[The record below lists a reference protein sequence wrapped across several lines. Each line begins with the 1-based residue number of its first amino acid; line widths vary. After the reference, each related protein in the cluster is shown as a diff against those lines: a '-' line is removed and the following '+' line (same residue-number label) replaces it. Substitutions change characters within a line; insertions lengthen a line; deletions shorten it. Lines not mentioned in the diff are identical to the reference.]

1 MLYREQVCIPR
12 EQAMAKDK
20 KAKHKSLGKDL
31 KRSIDW
37 LEKFDS
43 VTKVVLGR
51 VEACRHKYSPGHIRT
66 QMDKDGGIAIK
77 GYSGNGVMDIFIRI
91 APIQERD
98 EIKQEIAKKFG

>member
-1 MLYREQVCIPR
+1 MGR
-12 EQAMAKDK
+12 DK

-37 LEKFDS
+37 LQKFDS

-66 QMDKDGGIAIK
+66 QMDKDGGISIK
-77 GYSGNGVMDIFIRI
+77 GYSGNGVMDLFIKI
-91 APIQERD
+91 DPIEDRD
-98 EIKQEIAKKFG
+98 DIKQKIEEKFD